1 VTTVRDHEDR
11 VSAHPGADPG
21 SLLRIWRERALMTQE
36 ELAER
41 AGLNVRTVRRFEGGR
56 GEHRPQSTSIRKLVD
71 ALDLT
76 PAERTTFVN
85 ALGDT
90 GRRAARETRANAIR
104 VHAIEAPSPGVVPKQ
119 LPAAPPLFTGRA
131 RELAEIEK
139 MADPTAL
146 SIILVDG
153 MPGIGKTALALE
165 AAHRLVGHYPDGQI
179 YIDLHGYARD
189 AHPVEPAE
197 ALDRVLWSLGVPD
210 DQIPPDL
217 DDRAALYRSRLA
229 GRRLMVLLDNAP
241 SEAHVAPL
249 VPGTPG
255 CLLLVTSR
263 RRLSGLD
270 HTHAVSLDVLSLRTS
285 VEVLAIAA
293 RDERLG
299 REQREHLAEVAELCA
314 RLPLALRI
322 AAARLRSRPTW
333 TVAHLVER
341 LRDHDN
347 RLAEL
352 EAGQRSVTASL
363 DLSYAQLTPDQ
374 QQAYAR
380 LGLHPGSDFDLETA
394 AALAGASLMTTQQL
408 LDDLLDAHLLQEPV
422 PGRYR
427 FHDLVRSHA
436 RGLGRRDACGTD
448 LRTALTRLHAYDNR
462 KAAVGSARRPET

>member
-1 VTTVRDHEDR
+1 MTVRDHEDP
-11 VSAHPGADPG
+11 VSTYPGADPG

-41 AGLNVRTVRRFEGGR
+41 ASLNVRTVRRFEGGR
-56 GEHRPQSTSIRKLVD
+56 GEHRPQSASIRKLVD
-71 ALDLT
+71 ALDLA
-76 PAERTTFVN
+76 PAERATFVT

-90 GRRAARETRANAIR
+90 GRRAARETGTGAIR
-104 VHAIEAPSPGVVPKQ
+104 VHAVETPSPGVVPRQ
-119 LPAAPPLFTGRA
+119 LPATPPLFTGRA
-131 RELAEIEK
+131 RELVEIEQ
-139 MADPTAL
+139 MADPAAL

-179 YIDLHGYARD
+179 YVDLHGYARD
-189 AHPVEPAE
+189 TPPVEPAE
-197 ALDRVLWSLGVPD
+197 ALDRVLWSLGVPG
-210 DQIPPDL
+210 DQVPPDL

-229 GRRLMVLLDNAP
+229 GRRLLILLDNAP

-270 HTHAVSLDVLSLRTS
+270 HTHAVSLDLLSLRTS

-299 REQREHLAEVAELCA
+299 REQREHLAEVAELCG

-363 DLSYAQLTPDQ
+363 DLSYAQLAPDQ
-374 QQAYAR
+374 QKAYAR

-394 AALAGASLMTTQQL
+394 AALTGASLPKTQQL

-427 FHDLVRSHA
+427 FHDLIRSHA
-436 RGLGRRDACGTD
+436 RNLGRRVAGVADRGA
-448 LRTALTRLHAYDNR
+448 ALNRVHAYDNQ
-462 KAAVGSARRPET
+462 KVAVSSPA

>member
-179 YIDLHGYARD
+179 YLDLHGYARD

-270 HTHAVSLDVLSLRTS
+270 HTHAVSLDVL
-285 VEVLAIAA
+285 
-293 RDERLG
+293 
-299 REQREHLAEVAELCA
+299 
-314 RLPLALRI
+314 I

-394 AALAGASLMTTQQL
+394 AALAGASLLTTQQL

-462 KAAVGSARRPET
+462 KAAVGSAHRPET